1 MTDRSVSFPRAS
13 QIGVNAL
20 YSIAQADRQHR
31 LAGVLQQVDDTAC
44 RILQKDVLPVCQQ
57 VIFRSRAHGFD
68 QPLAEFALQKANNAT
83 NFLQRESAF
92 AQLTD
97 DRDFGEVVEQIDAFV
112 AVASRNHYAVLVP
125 PLKLTQA
132 DACELCYPARCEG
145 WLQCSNASKQN
156 FWEMFETS

>member
-20 YSIAQADRQHR
+20 YGIAQADRQHR

-44 RILQKDVLPVCQQ
+44 RILKKDVPPVCQQ
-57 VIFRSRAHGFD
+57 VIFRSRTDGFD
-68 QPLAEFALQKANNAT
+68 QPLAEFALQKANNTA

-97 DRDFGEVVEQIDAFV
+97 DRDFGEVVERIDAFV
-112 AVASRNHYAVLVP
+112 AVAGWNDDTALVP
-125 PLKLTQA
+125 PLKLSEA
-132 DACELCYPARCEG
+132 DARKLRYPARCEG
-145 WLQCSNASKQN
+145 WLQCSNATKQN
-156 FWEMFETS
+156 FWKMFGTS

>member
-1 MTDRSVSFPRAS
+1 MADRSVSFPRVS

-20 YSIAQADRQHR
+20 YGIAQADRQHR

-44 RILQKDVLPVCQQ
+44 RILKKDVPPVCQQ

-68 QPLAEFALQKANNAT
+68 QPLAELALQKANNAT
-83 NFLQRESAF
+83 DFLQRESAF

-97 DRDFGEVVEQIDAFV
+97 DRDFGEVVERIDAFV
-112 AVASRNHYAVLVP
+112 AIAGWNNDATLVP
-125 PLKLTQA
+125 PLKLSEA

-145 WLQCSNASKQN
+145 WLQCSNRSKQN
-156 FWEMFETS
+156 SWEMFETS